1 MEDSVSTII
10 ITIVRSQGTVNYKKA
25 YTNIGNADILF
36 VAEMLR
42 EEVLQE
48 IKNDIKA
55 RATSKNVVSEHKEMD

>member
-1 MEDSVSTII
+1 MEQSVSTII
-10 ITIVRSQGTVNYKKA
+10 VTIVRSQGTVNYKKS

-55 RATSKNVVSEHKEMD
+55 RAISKNVVSEHKEMD